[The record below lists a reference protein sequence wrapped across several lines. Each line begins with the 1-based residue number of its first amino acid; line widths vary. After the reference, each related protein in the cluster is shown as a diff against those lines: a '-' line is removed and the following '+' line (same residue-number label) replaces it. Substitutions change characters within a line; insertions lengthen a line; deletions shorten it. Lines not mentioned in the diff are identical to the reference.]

1 MGVQSFG
8 QDESGIARLA
18 PAGAAAPNL
27 TDQALGLQYCR
38 LGLLSLMR
46 LQLAF
51 ERGDRS
57 RVLEPIDELQA
68 LDAEVEHLVDA
79 LPAVQED
86 ERLISVARRLKS
98 DKMSAT
104 FEKLALASGMS
115 GPGLGHGAAS
125 LPPSDAAGQSHDAPD
140 EASVWPPAENPARR
154 LIREYAVSGA
164 VMLGILVAV
173 AVLLLSFGS

>member
-8 QDESGIARLA
+8 QDESDLARLV

-27 TDQALGLQYCR
+27 ADQALGLQYCR
-38 LGLLSLMR
+38 LGMLSLMR

-57 RVLEPIDELQA
+57 RVLEAIDELHA
-68 LDAEVEHLVDA
+68 LDAEVEHLVEA
-79 LPAVQED
+79 LPAAQED

-115 GPGLGHGAAS
+115 GPGLARQSAS
-125 LPPSDAAGQSHDAPD
+125 LPGTAGAGRLQDAPD
-140 EASVWPPAENPARR
+140 EISAWPPMESPARR
-154 LIREYAVSGA
+154 LARAYAVPGA
-164 VMLGILVAV
+164 VMLGILVIV
-173 AVLLLSFGS
+173 AVLLLTFGF